1 MRQTSHHPV
10 GLIKMLSIPRMLI
23 TKFIDGCDKVGYSIT
38 RTSRVRLL
46 RPLIRRGFL
55 LRPGIERP
63 DGAPPP
69 LLGRLLP
76 RPSPLCD
83 AARISGC
90 LSATRSRRGR
100 PLGVGAPNRSRA
112 GRRSALTQLRPIEAW
127 SSVQISAHAQE
138 LPLGDLRSLGF
149 LPMGLV
155 RAR

>member
-1 MRQTSHHPV
+1 MQTW
-10 GLIKMLSIPRMLI
+10 
-23 TKFIDGCDKVGYSIT
+23 
-38 RTSRVRLL
+38 LL
-46 RPLIRRGFL
+46 RPLKA
-55 LRPGIERP
+55 
-63 DGAPPP
+63 GAFFYGQELSGRMGAGAAS

-90 LSATRSRRGR
+90 LSATRNRRGR

-138 LPLGDLRSLGF
+138 LPSGRWAMCGALASCRI
-149 LPMGLV
+149 GLV